1 MIRRLAANPLCKI
14 LQISLDQAIRV
25 GLVSNDMEEENK
37 STKPPLITIMGLGL
51 ALAAPVLYTL
61 FAEAFLFSDQSHT
74 LLHIYMGLFV
84 MWFLAVAVVLLTL
97 WAEKRPLSSI
107 GWKRP
112 PQRLI
117 LLAVGLGV
125 MFSIAVPALTILAGM
140 IFPADESGS
149 IESVAQIPWLL
160 MLVSIVTAGITEEIL
175 CRGYAME
182 RLLDWTGSK
191 WISSIISLVFFTVL
205 HISGWNMAHI
215 VGVVIPLGAAMIALY
230 WWKRNLILVI
240 IVHIVINLPLVFLAF
255 SGGEG

>member
-1 MIRRLAANPLCKI
+1 VIRRLAANPLCKI

-61 FAEAFLFSDQSHT
+61 FAEAILLSDQSHT

-107 GWKRP
+107 GWESPTVKLT
-112 PQRLI
+112 LI
-117 LLAVGLGV
+117 GVGLGV
-125 MFSIAVPALTILAGM
+125 LLSLTVPALSVLSGM
-140 IFPADESGS
+140 MIPSDEAGS
-149 IESVAQIPWLL
+149 IESAVQISGFI
-160 MLVSIVTAGITEEIL
+160 MLAGVITAGITEEIL
-175 CRGYAME
+175 YRGYAME

>member
-107 GWKRP
+107 GWESPTVKLT
-112 PQRLI
+112 LI
-117 LLAVGLGV
+117 GVGLGV
-125 MFSIAVPALTILAGM
+125 LLSLTVPALSVLSGM
-140 IFPADESGS
+140 MIPSDEAGS
-149 IESVAQIPWLL
+149 IESAVQISGFI
-160 MLVSIVTAGITEEIL
+160 MLAGVITAGITEEIL
-175 CRGYAME
+175 YRGYALE

>member
-1 MIRRLAANPLCKI
+1 VIRRLAANPLCKI

-61 FAEAFLFSDQSHT
+61 FAEAPDQSHT

-107 GWKRP
+107 GWESPTVKLT
-112 PQRLI
+112 LI
-117 LLAVGLGV
+117 GVGLGV
-125 MFSIAVPALTILAGM
+125 LLSLTVPALSVLSGM
-140 IFPADESGS
+140 MIPSDEKGS
-149 IESVAQIPWLL
+149 IESAVQISGFI
-160 MLVSIVTAGITEEIL
+160 MLAGVITAGITEEIL
-175 CRGYAME
+175 YRGYALE

>member
-61 FAEAFLFSDQSHT
+61 FAEAILFSDQSHSR
-74 LLHIYMGLFV
+74 LHIYMGLFV

-107 GWKRP
+107 GWESPTVKLT
-112 PQRLI
+112 LI
-117 LLAVGLGV
+117 GVGLGV
-125 MFSIAVPALTILAGM
+125 LLSLTVPALSVLSGM
-140 IFPADESGS
+140 MIPSDEAGS
-149 IESVAQIPWLL
+149 IESAVQISGFI
-160 MLVSIVTAGITEEIL
+160 MLAGVITAGITEEIL
-175 CRGYAME
+175 YRGYALE